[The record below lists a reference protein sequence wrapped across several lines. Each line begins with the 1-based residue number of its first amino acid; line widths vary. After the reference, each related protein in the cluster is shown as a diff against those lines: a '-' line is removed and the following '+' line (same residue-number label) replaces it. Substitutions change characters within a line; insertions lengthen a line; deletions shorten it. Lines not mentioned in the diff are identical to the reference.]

1 MDLNINLDLF
11 LLPRKENFT
20 IIKPVDDSQ
29 LHTNYGSEI
38 VFEKTISYRNGLP
51 WPVTIVEQS
60 GMALTIPRIE
70 HSYRSTN
77 NFVVEVRYRFDTNVN
92 VDIYRIL
99 DQVNDESSDELKA
112 IAECYKSG
120 KFTKHARS
128 NTFVVAYEVDYTK
141 LNLNSGPI
149 FIEELNLT
157 LCVRDVNEIRKVV
170 HPNSDM
176 GRYLKVK
183 LQDIGCFNYGIEIV
197 DPDNIFGEHY
207 INIANRVF
215 KIPVKR
221 TRYKT
226 PGVYVSI
233 SIDSEVLDFYRP
245 NDSMIS
251 EYYQFDSAP
260 AALGLFRTA
269 KEAMELGDI
278 SKERKLELE
287 NRLYENK
294 AKLTDSEFALKQDAH
309 RREVQSAE
317 VNLRLQELEAKL
329 KADAIESKRELA
341 EVERQLLREQA
352 ENTKMKM
359 ERERSLNELNHKHT
373 IAQVERKDFSEL
385 LKWLPMA
392 LVALGAVIKAFR

>member
-20 IIKPVDDSQ
+20 TIKPVEESQ
-29 LHTNYGSEI
+29 IYNSYSGEI

-60 GMALTIPRIE
+60 GFALTIPRIE
-70 HSYRSTN
+70 HSHRSTN
-77 NFVVEVRYRFDTNVN
+77 SFVVEVRYRFDSNVN

-99 DQVNDESSDELKA
+99 DQVNDSSSDELKA
-112 IAECYKSG
+112 IAECYRSG
-120 KFTKHARS
+120 KFTKHLKS
-128 NTFVVAYEVDYTK
+128 NTFVISYEVTHDK
-141 LNLNSGPI
+141 LNINSGPI

-157 LCVRDVNEIRKVV
+157 LCVRDVNEMRKVV

-176 GRYLKVK
+176 GRYLKIK

-197 DPDNIFGEHY
+197 DPNNIFGEHY
-207 INIANRVF
+207 INIANRIF
-215 KIPVKR
+215 KIPVKH

-233 SIDSEVLDFYRP
+233 SVDSEVLDFYRP
-245 NDSMIS
+245 DDSMIS
-251 EYYQFDSAP
+251 EYYAFDKAP

-287 NRLYENK
+287 NKLYENK
-294 AKLTDSEFALKQDAH
+294 AKLTDSEFALKQETH
-309 RREVQSAE
+309 KREIEAAE
-317 VNLRLQELEAKL
+317 INLRLQQLEAKL
-329 KADAIESKRELA
+329 KTDAIDSKRNLA
-341 EVERQLLREQA
+341 EVERKLQHEQA
-352 ENTKMKM
+352 ENTRLKL
-359 ERERSLNELNHKHT
+359 ERERSLSELNHKHT

-385 LKWLPMA
+385 LKWLPMT